1 MFDFLLRS
9 GIFFYT
15 IPWQLLLV
23 LLGVFIAHLLKTA
36 RGRWIWLGVEIL
48 TLIVCELTAKAE
60 IIPTLASYFFYV
72 LTLDLL
78 IGHGIVGM
86 IRGFRWLVDWLNK
99 ENAENEEESQ

>member
-1 MFDFLLRS
+1 MMLDFLFRS

-23 LLGVFIAHLLKTA
+23 LLGVFIARLLKTT

-60 IIPTLASYFFYV
+60 IIPTLISYFFYV
-72 LTLDLL
+72 LALDLL

-86 IRGFRWLVDWLNK
+86 IRSFRRLVDWLNK
-99 ENAENEEESQ
+99 ENADEEE